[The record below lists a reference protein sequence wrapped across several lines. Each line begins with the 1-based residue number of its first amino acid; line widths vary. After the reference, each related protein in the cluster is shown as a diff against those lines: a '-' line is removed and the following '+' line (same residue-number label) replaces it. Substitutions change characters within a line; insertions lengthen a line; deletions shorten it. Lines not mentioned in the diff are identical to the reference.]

1 MPAIET
7 WRWEVKK
14 RRGIPVECTKHN
26 RLQRQGNEL
35 LHGARFPI
43 TSSSYAC
50 LGDAMRGILTDYLS
64 DKTEVDD
71 SNRQLPVLCSYYKQG
86 I

>member
-1 MPAIET
+1 MPSLET
-7 WRWEVKK
+7 WRSEVKK

-43 TSSSYAC
+43 IPSSPAC
-50 LGDAMRGILTDYLS
+50 LGVVMPCAEYLGLF
-64 DKTEVDD
+64 T
-71 SNRQLPVLCSYYKQG
+71 
-86 I
+86 